1 MNRALQLLVM
11 LSLRPLLAGP
21 TGGCLGKVSRN
32 LVATR
37 IVFQPSPTP
46 AQSASP
52 SPTTLLSNSGAF
64 PEAHNVIPADEEVEA
79 VVPLRPVKGKSTHN
93 SVRHFVDWKAVTV
106 CGGDGGDGSLSLCS
120 LYANEF
126 AGMSTICLL

>member
-1 MNRALQLLVM
+1 MM
-11 LSLRPLLAGP
+11 LSFRPLLAGP
-21 TGGCLGKVSRN
+21 RVGSLGKVSRT
-32 LVATR
+32 LFATR

-46 AQSASP
+46 AEFTSP
-52 SPTTLLSNSGAF
+52 SPTTLLSTSVVSNTGSF
-64 PEAHNVIPADEEVEA
+64 PEAQNVDTASEEEEA
-79 VVPLRPVKGKSTHN
+79 VIPLRPVKGKSTRN

-126 AGMSTICLL
+126 AGPDGGN

>member
-1 MNRALQLLVM
+1 M
-11 LSLRPLLAGP
+11 LSLRPLLTGP
-21 TGGCLGKVSRN
+21 TVGCLGKVGRT

-37 IVFQPSPTP
+37 IVFQPTPTP
-46 AQSASP
+46 AQSTSP
-52 SPTTLLSNSGAF
+52 GLTPLPSNSGPF
-64 PEAHNVIPADEEVEA
+64 PDAHNVDPVSEEDVEA
-79 VVPLRPVKGKSTHN
+79 TVVPLRPVKGKSTRN

-126 AGMSTICLL
+126 AGNCQQLQK